1 MDALRNWLW
10 QWVQD
15 AARLE
20 QTYRV
25 RGRALDAGEAGL
37 ADALMRA
44 MQAASRMLPALPSD
58 GPNRCGG
65 AAIQARGIWPKTGA
79 AAPALS
85 PSVSR
90 RILFVACGAVS
101 LLSFEGALGLTGHG
115 VPPDNGFV
123 FG

>member
-10 QWVQD
+10 QRVQD

-20 QTYRV
+20 RAYRV
-25 RGRALDAGEAGL
+25 RGRALDDGEAGL

-58 GPNRCGG
+58 GPNRGGG
-65 AAIQARGIWPKTGA
+65 AAIQAPGIWPKTGA
-79 AAPALS
+79 AAQALS

-101 LLSFEGALGLTGHG
+101 LLWFEGSLALTGHG
-115 VPPDNGFV
+115 VQPDNGFV